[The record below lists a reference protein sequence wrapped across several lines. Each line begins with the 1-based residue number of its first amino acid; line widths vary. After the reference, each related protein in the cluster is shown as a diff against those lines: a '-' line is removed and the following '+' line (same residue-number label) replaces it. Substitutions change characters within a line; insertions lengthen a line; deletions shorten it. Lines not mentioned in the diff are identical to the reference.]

1 MSVRISGFRSNQVL
15 TILVSFYL
23 YFVGVNIAS
32 IFAVVGLLVPTLVAV
47 ASSLALTGLLATL
60 VFEVL
65 GSLCKVVKELRR
77 PHICFG
83 MRLFLKPV
91 TVIDCVKDPLAVV
104 LMVKLPTATA
114 TTSAELTLPS
124 LLPRYWVVPWSFGV
138 TRRGGTKV
146 VRISTV
152 LKSAFIISGVKISVD
167 FLLTLVDFSRF
178 SIRLSVVKVSSL
190 FEALTNV
197 SMSEFWLAITDKL
210 HLSIR
215 MVIGIC
221 FSTFVRVLKSLLT
234 PVVGLLKIS
243 RTSVLHALWSLL
255 PFGLMFEMPFTRS

>member
-1 MSVRISGFRSNQVL
+1 MVRI
-15 TILVSFYL
+15 
-23 YFVGVNIAS
+23 A
-32 IFAVVGLLVPTLVAV
+32 
-47 ASSLALTGLLATL
+47 
-60 VFEVL
+60 
-65 GSLCKVVKELRR
+65 
-77 PHICFG
+77 
-83 MRLFLKPV
+83 
-91 TVIDCVKDPLAVV
+91 
-104 LMVKLPTATA
+104 
-114 TTSAELTLPS
+114 
-124 LLPRYWVVPWSFGV
+124 
-138 TRRGGTKV
+138 
-146 VRISTV
+146 TV

-243 RTSVLHALWSLL
+243 GTSVLLALWSLL
-255 PFGLMFEMPFTRS
+255 PFGWMFEMPFTRS

>member
-1 MSVRISGFRSNQVL
+1 M
-15 TILVSFYL
+15 
-23 YFVGVNIAS
+23 
-32 IFAVVGLLVPTLVAV
+32 
-47 ASSLALTGLLATL
+47 
-60 VFEVL
+60 
-65 GSLCKVVKELRR
+65 
-77 PHICFG
+77 
-83 MRLFLKPV
+83 
-91 TVIDCVKDPLAVV
+91 IDCVKDPPAVV
-104 LMVKLPTATA
+104 LIVKLPTATA

-167 FLLTLVDFSRF
+167 FLLTLVDFSSF

-210 HLSIR
+210 HHSIH

-221 FSTFVRVLKSLLT
+221 FSTFVRLLKSLLT
-234 PVVGLLKIS
+234 PVVGLLKITG
-243 RTSVLHALWSLL
+243 TSVLLALWSLL
-255 PFGLMFEMPFTRS
+255 PFGVMFEMPFTRS